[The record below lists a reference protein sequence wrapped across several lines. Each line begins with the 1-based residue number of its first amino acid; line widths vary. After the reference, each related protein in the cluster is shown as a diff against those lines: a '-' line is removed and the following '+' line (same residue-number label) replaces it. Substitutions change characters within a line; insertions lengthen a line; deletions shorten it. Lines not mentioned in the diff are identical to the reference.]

1 MRLCQMHEVRCE
13 VAKAWGLV
21 DEDRATCSDGCT
33 EVPEGQLSVMVMVG
47 FCKDKVRGHMSV
59 GSDMCREA
67 LYQ

>member
-1 MRLCQMHEVRCE
+1 M
-13 VAKAWGLV
+13 
-21 DEDRATCSDGCT
+21 DEDRAKCSDGST

-47 FCKDKVRGHMSV
+47 LCKDKVMGGHMSV